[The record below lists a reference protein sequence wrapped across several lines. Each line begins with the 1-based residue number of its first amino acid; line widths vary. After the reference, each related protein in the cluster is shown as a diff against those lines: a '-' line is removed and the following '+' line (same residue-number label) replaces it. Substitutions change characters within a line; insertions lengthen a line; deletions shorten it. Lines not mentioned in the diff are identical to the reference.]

1 MRFGFVCSIC
11 AIAILAANAS
21 TLEAQ
26 LVFGTTTPTTTNGA
40 AFYMDVNTHQ
50 ITTLWNSAAN
60 KKVNGMAYDQATGRF
75 YCNDAARLNFWDQG
89 SIGIVPTF
97 IAGMYRTQDNVTFT
111 ATGVDGL
118 AWANGHLYG
127 VTQFGSTTYKRGI
140 YEIATTSDGMPTPHC
155 VMTPL
160 WLDPT
165 GVGTLSGTIEIGGL
179 EYNPDNNLFYL
190 TQKADTIDSGGLY
203 SPGIYTIDA
212 FGTGAAVHIVE
223 FPEGGHTRTDGLAL
237 GGGRLWLTEQDPA
250 NSRVNIFPLDLT
262 TLQYDDTITA
272 PLVDGTNRASGACW
286 APNALVPCKPGDMN
300 NDGVVNGRDVA
311 GYVRVKTGGQANT
324 LEHCAADALTIEQF
338 ITLLLPI

>member
-1 MRFGFVCSIC
+1 MRTVLATFALIVIC
-11 AIAILAANAS
+11 LAGAAPTAS
-21 TLEAQ
+21 AQ

-40 AFYMDVNTHQ
+40 AFYMDVNTHA

-97 IAGMYRTQDNVTFT
+97 IAGMYRTNDNVTFT

-118 AWANGHLYG
+118 AWANGNLYG

-140 YEIATTSDGMPTPHC
+140 YQIATTSDGMPTPHC

-190 TQKADTIDSGGLY
+190 TQKADTVGSGGIY
-203 SPGIYTIDA
+203 TPGIYTIDA
-212 FGTGAAVHIVE
+212 FGGGEAVHIKN
-223 FPEGGHTRTDGLAL
+223 FPEGHTRTDGLAL
-237 GGGRLWLTEQDPA
+237 GNGILWMTEQDPT
-250 NSRVNIFPLDLT
+250 NSQVNIFPLNLA
-262 TLQYDDTITA
+262 TLEYGNTITA
-272 PLVDGTNRASGACW
+272 PLVDGVNRASGACW
-286 APNALVPCKPGDMN
+286 APNALVTCKPGDMN
-300 NDGVVNGRDVA
+300 NDGVVDGRDVA
-311 GYVRVKTGGQANT
+311 GYVRVKTGGAANT
-324 LEHCAADALTIEQF
+324 VEQCAADSLDMAEF
-338 ITLLLPI
+338 IAMLMP